1 MRARPQHGEPDEASQ
16 KLPPAKPKVRM
27 DRQLQIL
34 SKSMDVLSALR
45 SSPTFCLVGCHSY
58 HHHHHHDYDYDYE
71 SWVMGIVDVK
81 SSNIAAKGRRRSS
94 SNGAASTAG
103 GAGSGFASSASS
115 HRQGT

>member
-1 MRARPQHGEPDEASQ
+1 
-16 KLPPAKPKVRM
+16 M
-27 DRQLQIL
+27 DRRLQIL

-45 SSPTFCLVGCHSY
+45 SSPTFCLVGCRSY
-58 HHHHHHDYDYDYE
+58 HHHHHHDYDYDHDHE
-71 SWVMGIVDVK
+71 GWVVGIVDVK

-115 HRQGT
+115 YRQGT